1 MRQFWLLLKRAWMQ
15 ASRDGP
21 TNKVRARMSIAS
33 AIIFGSVFWR
43 MSRSQTSIQD
53 RMGLL
58 QVTAINT
65 AMAALTKTVGVFPK
79 ERAIVERERAK
90 GSYKLGP
97 YLLSKLLAEIPV
109 GAAFPLIFGA
119 VLYPMAR
126 LHPGLARFGK
136 FCGIVTVESFAASAM
151 GLTVGAMVPTTEA
164 AMAVGPSLMTVFL
177 VFGGYYVNA
186 DNTPIIFRWIPRVS
200 LIRWAFQG
208 LCINEFSGLQFD
220 HQNSFDIQSG
230 EQALERLSFGG
241 SSIKETVIAQSRI
254 LLFWYCTTYLLLEKN
269 RPKYQRLELPP
280 PDQIQPEPQH
290 EPLDTD
296 LVEKN
301 SPLEPSLLKQVES
314 NPKLESPS
322 IDQVRPFILEGA
334 K

>member
-1 MRQFWLLLKRAWMQ
+1 
-15 ASRDGP
+15 
-21 TNKVRARMSIAS
+21 
-33 AIIFGSVFWR
+33 
-43 MSRSQTSIQD
+43 
-53 RMGLL
+53 
-58 QVTAINT
+58 
-65 AMAALTKTVGVFPK
+65 
-79 ERAIVERERAK
+79 
-90 GSYKLGP
+90 
-97 YLLSKLLAEIPV
+97 
-109 GAAFPLIFGA
+109 
-119 VLYPMAR
+119 MAR
-126 LHPGLARFGK
+126 LHPGLPRFGK

-177 VFGGYYVNA
+177 VFGGYYANA

-230 EQALERLSFGG
+230 EQALERFSLGG
-241 SSIKETVIAQSRI
+241 CSIKETVIAQSRI
-254 LLFWYCTTYLLLEKN
+254 LLFWYCTTYLLLKKN

-280 PDQIQPEPQH
+280 PDQIQPEPQL
-290 EPLDTD
+290 EPLDTE
-296 LVEKN
+296 LVGKN